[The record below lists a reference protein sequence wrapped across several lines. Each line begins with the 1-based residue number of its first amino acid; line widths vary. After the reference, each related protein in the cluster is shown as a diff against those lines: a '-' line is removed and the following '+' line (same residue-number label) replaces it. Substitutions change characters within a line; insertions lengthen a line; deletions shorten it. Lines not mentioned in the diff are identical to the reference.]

1 MHDVYIAPGVRTPFV
16 KSHGA
21 FGGFRGLE
29 LSVPVAKAM
38 SERVRPDFIVWG
50 QVIPD
55 ATISNIARELV
66 FEAGLDPEIPAFSTV
81 LACSTSFVGMI
92 QAAGMIGRGGTHL
105 ALVGGVETMSHVP
118 IALEAEGRR
127 RSHRHVRQGSG
138 RRPPPGSARCRRPTS
153 TCRSTAGPTG
163 RAVCRRANTP
173 RRPLSRFGIS
183 RARTGRVGPQEPSG
197 RDRWSGQRVLR
208 RSDRPVRRRRSR
220 HDPAPRHVG
229 RSVSPLCRSRST
241 ARAERAR

>member
-21 FGGFRGLE
+21 FGGFSGLE

-38 SERVRPDFIVWG
+38 SERARPDFIVWG

-138 RRPPPGSARCRRPTS
+138 QGRRQARLAVAGRL
-153 TCRSTAGPTG
+153 RSAGP
-163 RAVCRRANTP
+163 
-173 RRPLSRFGIS
+173 
-183 RARTGRVGPQEPSG
+183 
-197 RDRWSGQRVLR
+197 
-208 RSDRPVRRRRSR
+208 
-220 HDPAPRHVG
+220 
-229 RSVSPLCRSRST
+229 
-241 ARAERAR
+241 